1 MLIGARRAATATS
14 TSTSATATAASVAT
28 VVAAARDGHHGVLH
42 WCRFSVHGGH
52 HVVSLFGMDGPQ
64 SVGLLGHL
72 SKVGVVVLSQH
83 DAELLGKP
91 LQEEILEEEAGF
103 LSSGANDNSKRK

>member
-1 MLIGARRAATATS
+1 MISARRAATAAS
-14 TSTSATATAASVAT
+14 TTTTAMATAASAAT
-28 VVAAARDGHHGVLH
+28 VVAADRYGGYGVLH
-42 WCRFSVHGGH
+42 GFRYSVHGGH
-52 HVVSLFGMDGPQ
+52 HVVRLFGMDGPQ

-72 SKVGVVVLSQH
+72 SEVGVVVLSQH

>member
-1 MLIGARRAATATS
+1 
-14 TSTSATATAASVAT
+14 
-28 VVAAARDGHHGVLH
+28 
-42 WCRFSVHGGH
+42 
-52 HVVSLFGMDGPQ
+52 MDGPQ

-72 SKVGVVVLSQH
+72 SEVGVVVLSQH